1 MAEQI
6 NACLQNCNNW
16 NGILRSLARWKQNG
30 KPTEIPPLRHQEWKQ
45 LRTSESATKTL
56 AKFSALT
63 DRQARVSACS
73 ALAPLRHPQGHI
85 KFGGTAS
92 NSAFASDATFSRESD
107 SGHLFL
113 PECFE
118 NGMRIQEG
126 AAGLLGTLRDTC
138 QKSPEVEAK

>member
-1 MAEQI
+1 M
-6 NACLQNCNNW
+6 
-16 NGILRSLARWKQNG
+16 RTKRWKQNG
-30 KPTEIPPLRHQEWKQ
+30 KPTEIAPLRHQEWQQ

-92 NSAFASDATFSRESD
+92 NSAFASDATFSREPD

-126 AAGLLGTLRDTC
+126 AAADKAFERRF
-138 QKSPEVEAK
+138 AKEPKAYNG